1 MGDNRSIVRTPVE
14 QELLS
19 QPVCWRE
26 AADVAC
32 RSALPKDGS
41 RVAFVG
47 CGTSFHVAQAVA
59 AWREVDGL
67 GESDAFAASEMPVGR
82 HYDMVVAVSRS
93 GTTTEI
99 LRLVEALPAGQEVL
113 AITADAESP
122 VARAARRCVALP
134 FADEQAVVQTRFAT
148 SVLALWRAQFGHD
161 VEELSYA
168 AERRLT
174 APLPDRLTSYRQFVF
189 LGTGPGVGLA
199 AEACLKFRE
208 AALAWAES
216 YAAMEFR
223 HGPISLLDS
232 HSLVWSLG
240 QLPAGLAEEILD
252 SGAAL
257 EVSAADPMAELVRAQ
272 RAAVEL
278 GNSKGLDPSR
288 PRRLSRSVVLS

>member
-1 MGDNRSIVRTPVE
+1 MNSDHSLAHTPVE
-14 QELLS
+14 EELLD
-19 QPVCWRE
+19 QPACWRQ
-26 AADVAC
+26 AAKVAS
-32 RSALPKDGS
+32 RSPLPKESS

-47 CGTSFHVAQAVA
+47 CGTSYHVAQAVA
-59 AWREVDGL
+59 SWREASGW
-67 GESDAFAASEMPVGR
+67 GESDAFTPSEMPLR
-82 HYDMVVAVSRS
+82 RRYDVVVTVSRS
-93 GTTTEI
+93 GTTTEV

-161 VEELSYA
+161 VEGLSRA
-168 AERRLT
+168 AEGRLT
-174 APLPDRLTSYRQFVF
+174 VPLPARLTSYRQFVF

-199 AEACLKFRE
+199 AEACLKFQE

-223 HGPISLLDS
+223 HGPISLLDPG
-232 HSLVWSLG
+232 SLVWALG
-240 QLPAGLAEEILD
+240 ELPTGLAEEIRD
-252 SGAAL
+252 SGATL
-257 EVSAADPMAELVRAQ
+257 EMSGADPMAELVRAQ

-278 GNSKGLDPSR
+278 AKSKGLDPSR

>member
-1 MGDNRSIVRTPVE
+1 MGVSRSIARTPVE
-14 QELLS
+14 KELLS

-26 AADVAC
+26 AAGLA
-32 RSALPKDGS
+32 RQSPLPGDNS
-41 RVAFVG
+41 RVALVG

-59 AWREVDGL
+59 AWREAAGR
-67 GESDAFAASEMPVGR
+67 GESDAFAASEMPVR
-82 HYDMVVAVSRS
+82 RRYDVVVAVSRS
-93 GTTTEI
+93 GTTTEV
-99 LRLVEALPAGQEVL
+99 LRLIEALPAGQEVL
-113 AITADAESP
+113 AITADAGSP
-122 VARAARRCVALP
+122 VATAARRCVALP

-148 SVLALWRAQFGHD
+148 SVLALWRAHFGHD
-161 VEELSYA
+161 VEGLSRA
-168 AERRLT
+168 AEGRLR

-240 QLPAGLAEEILD
+240 ELPAGLADEVRE

-257 EVSAADPMAELVRAQ
+257 EVPATDPMAELVRAQ

-278 GNSKGLDPSR
+278 GKSKGLDPSR
-288 PRRLSRSVVLS
+288 PRRLARSVVLS